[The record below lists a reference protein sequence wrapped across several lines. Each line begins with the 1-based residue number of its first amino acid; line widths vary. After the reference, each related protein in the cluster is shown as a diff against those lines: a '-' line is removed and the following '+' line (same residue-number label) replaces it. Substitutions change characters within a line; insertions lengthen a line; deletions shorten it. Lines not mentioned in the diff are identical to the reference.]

1 MPSVGSGNMKTRCS
15 SFQFEIYYSK
25 AKDLRIGE
33 FISSPIFTAS
43 GYDWFLEY
51 YPLGCRLENNGSH
64 DSLYLCLENEVKKII
79 VEYSFQVLD
88 KKGQFITLCNSIVVN
103 FTTDDSAWGYQKFLP
118 IDTIEELYCVNGTL
132 GVSCSIRVLTD
143 PKVVGTYP
151 GGLCKDIEKFWKKER
166 FDVTFEVEG
175 ESISAHRFILAAR
188 SPVFESKLFGPMA
201 DAKMELIKI
210 NKMKAE
216 VFKALL
222 HFVYTDELAKGESS
236 DHETLSVE
244 LLQDLFVAAN
254 RYGIKK
260 LTLLCEDELEKNLS
274 VDTVVA
280 TLLLADRHSRAKL
293 KKKCL
298 EFASSPENFSLVA
311 LTEGYL
317 NIMPGAPLLVAELS
331 EMVIFWFEKKQRTYW
346 HINTDAG
353 MDF

>member
-1 MPSVGSGNMKTRCS
+1 
-15 SFQFEIYYSK
+15 
-25 AKDLRIGE
+25 
-33 FISSPIFTAS
+33 
-43 GYDWFLEY
+43 
-51 YPLGCRLENNGSH
+51 
-64 DSLYLCLENEVKKII
+64 

-210 NKMKAE
+210 NEMKAE
-216 VFKALL
+216 VF
-222 HFVYTDELAKGESS
+222 
-236 DHETLSVE
+236 
-244 LLQDLFVAAN
+244 
-254 RYGIKK
+254 KK

-280 TLLLADRHSRAKL
+280 TLLLADRQSRAKL
-293 KKKCL
+293 KKKVPRVRFKSREL
-298 EFASSPENFSLVA
+298 LSGSTNRRIFEYNAWSSLA
-311 LTEGYL
+311 CCC
-317 NIMPGAPLLVAELS
+317 A
-331 EMVIFWFEKKQRTYW
+331 K
-346 HINTDAG
+346 
-353 MDF
+353 